1 MRRSTMLLFAISAA
15 GIFRTLPAQVTTTA
29 VPFLMIAPDSRASG
43 MGEAGVA
50 LADDA
55 WATYWNPAGYAFQSG
70 SEASINY
77 SDWQPALDL
86 GDVWIANMV
95 YKQDVR
101 QLDGTVSAAFT
112 YLNQGEI
119 GRTLNDAT
127 VLETFKSYE
136 LAFVLGYSTKLSNV
150 LGIGFN
156 LRIIHSAISPF
167 GSPDGQG
174 NGIATGGSFDVGML
188 YHPQSLVIPLVNHN
202 LGDRL
207 SLGFNLSNIGPKLTY
222 GDASL
227 ADPIPMNLRLG
238 LALKLF
244 KNQYNDATFIADFN
258 KLLVNDTDSGS
269 DVFYKAFFTSWT
281 GRTIGEEFRQFDT
294 GLGFEYWY
302 GAPKLFAF
310 RTGYFYE
317 DPAYGNRKFFTFGVG
332 VRVESYEFDFSYIAA
347 SEKDDPV
354 GGTLR
359 FTLLASFGG
368 LSKSDRALP

>member
-1 MRRSTMLLFAISAA
+1 MMRRSAMLLWILFGA
-15 GIFRTLPAQVTTTA
+15 GIFQSVSAQVTTTS

-50 LADDA
+50 LANDA

-70 SEASINY
+70 TEVAVNY
-77 SDWQPALDL
+77 SDWQPALNL
-86 GDVWIANMV
+86 GDVWIANSV
-95 YKQDVR
+95 YKQDIK

-136 LAFVLGYSTKLSNV
+136 LAFALGYATKISNV

-167 GSPDGQG
+167 GAPGGQG
-174 NGIATGGSFDVGML
+174 TGVATGISFDVGML
-188 YHPQSLVIPLVNHN
+188 YHPQSLFIPLVNRN
-202 LGDRL
+202 LEDRL

-222 GDASL
+222 GDAAL

-238 LALKLF
+238 LALKFF

-258 KLLVNDTDSGS
+258 KLLVNYTDNGS
-269 DVFYKAFFTSWT
+269 DAFYKAIFTSWT

-302 GAPKLFAF
+302 GSPKLFAF

-317 DPAYGNRKFFTFGVG
+317 DPSYGARKFFTFGAG

-347 SEKDDPV
+347 SEKDDPL

-359 FTLLASFGG
+359 FSLLASFGAF
-368 LSKSDRALP
+368 DR